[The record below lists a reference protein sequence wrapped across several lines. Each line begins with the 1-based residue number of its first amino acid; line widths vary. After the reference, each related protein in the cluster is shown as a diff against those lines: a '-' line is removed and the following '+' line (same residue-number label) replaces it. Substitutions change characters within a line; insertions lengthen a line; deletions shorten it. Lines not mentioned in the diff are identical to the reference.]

1 MYLPK
6 QTFQSL
12 RESVKE
18 LFRLF
23 IIANILV
30 FSLLVSYKLYGYTSY
45 VAEPLYKIRTNDGIY
60 YSTRF
65 KHFAD
70 TVTFLD
76 NKSGE
81 TVKKSQSQLS
91 GTVIERI
98 R

>member
-1 MYLPK
+1 M
-6 QTFQSL
+6 
-12 RESVKE
+12 RELLK
-18 LFRLF
+18 LFVT
-23 IIANILV
+23 ANLLV
-30 FSLLVSYKLYGYTSY
+30 FSLLFSYKFYGYVSY

-76 NKSGE
+76 NSTDE
-81 TVKKSQSQLS
+81 TLQKSQDQLT

>member
-1 MYLPK
+1 MH
-6 QTFQSL
+6 
-12 RESVKE
+12 
-18 LFRLF
+18 
-23 IIANILV
+23 
-30 FSLLVSYKLYGYTSY
+30 Y

-76 NKSGE
+76 NKTGE
-81 TVKKSQSQLS
+81 TVQKSQNQLS
-91 GTVIERI
+91 GTVIERV

>member
-1 MYLPK
+1 M
-6 QTFQSL
+6 
-12 RESVKE
+12 KE
-18 LFRLF
+18 LFKIF
-23 IIANILV
+23 VTANLLV
-30 FSLLVSYKLYGYTSY
+30 FSLLVSYKFYGYMSY

-76 NKSGE
+76 NRTGE
-81 TVKKSQSQLS
+81 TLQKNQNQLS

>member
-1 MYLPK
+1 M
-6 QTFQSL
+6 
-12 RESVKE
+12 RELLK
-18 LFRLF
+18 LFLT
-23 IIANILV
+23 ANLLV
-30 FSLLVSYKLYGYTSY
+30 FSLLVSYKFYGYVSY

-60 YSTRF
+60 YATRF

-76 NKSGE
+76 NRTGE
-81 TVKKSQSQLS
+81 TLQKNQNRLS

>member
-1 MYLPK
+1 MRSTL
-6 QTFQSL
+6 
-12 RESVKE
+12 KE
-18 LFRLF
+18 LVRLF
-23 IIANILV
+23 VISNLFV
-30 FSLLVSYKLYGYTSY
+30 FSLLVNYKLYGYLSY